1 MQQMTNSNLKE
12 KRYMAMPKYIVEIE
26 GNKMKEAVGL
36 VTCSKCEYGSFQYG
50 KEVICTLVWRK
61 KEREGYCDEARLDRS
76 NE

>member
-61 KEREGYCDEARLDRS
+61 KEREGFCDEARLDRS
-76 NE
+76 DE